1 MPADKPPKPTD
12 LRRFRAATDRNLLI
26 GFFVVLIV
34 VGGGLIY
41 LFYDWGGLAT
51 GLLCMFGGALVAA
64 GVVLVA
70 FGFEWVSDWL
80 DKRE

>member
-1 MPADKPPKPTD
+1 MPDDPAPRPTN
-12 LRRFRAATDRNLLI
+12 LRRFRSTTDRNLLI
-26 GFFVVLIV
+26 GFFVVLFV

-51 GLLCMFGGALVAA
+51 GLLCMFGGALVAG

-70 FGFEWVSDWL
+70 FGFEWVSNWL
-80 DKRE
+80 DNRD